1 MHNFKR
7 DILHI
12 LQIFCVLFLP
22 SFLLSHA
29 KKPSAAGTKKEKV
42 QRLLLRNRWTSW
54 SSRAGQIRTCRGTA
68 PPSCLLALRTI
79 KLPFQSS
86 RVIFLGRSPAEEH
99 LPGIIQAK
107 ECMKKKKHIS
117 EEQHYLCEIG
127 LEKMPYGLLYQSY
140 TEESLT
146 HITITAAPCKVP
158 ALP

>member
-1 MHNFKR
+1 M
-7 DILHI
+7 
-12 LQIFCVLFLP
+12 
-22 SFLLSHA
+22 
-29 KKPSAAGTKKEKV
+29 
-42 QRLLLRNRWTSW
+42 
-54 SSRAGQIRTCRGTA
+54 
-68 PPSCLLALRTI
+68 
-79 KLPFQSS
+79 
-86 RVIFLGRSPAEEH
+86 IFLGRSLAEEH

-127 LEKMPYGLLYQSY
+127 LEKMPYGSSWLYKSY

>member
-1 MHNFKR
+1 MRRPLACFFCLYGEWKR
-7 DILHI
+7 SEGTRSLHPADAV
-12 LQIFCVLFLP
+12 LRRVWEAPNKHFARGRKDTEQKWQIGT
-22 SFLLSHA
+22 SLL
-29 KKPSAAGTKKEKV
+29 
-42 QRLLLRNRWTSW
+42 
-54 SSRAGQIRTCRGTA
+54 
-68 PPSCLLALRTI
+68 CLLALRTV

-86 RVIFLGRSPAEEH
+86 RVIFLGRSLAEEH

-107 ECMKKKKHIS
+107 ACMKKKKHIS

-127 LEKMPYGLLYQSY
+127 LEKMPYGSSWLYKSY